1 MSRRRNR
8 APAGPMVKAA
18 TELRD
23 KSPNNW
29 VFVAPLYPGIGGVA
43 NGIGCRCR
51 GCRNN
56 QEALQNLANTLEQSS
71 PGIVARVAR
80 WFDGLTDRNEHGRIV
95 GFRIMAGATVGF
107 YGATGR
113 SQGGSPDAFDVVSE
127 PLSLLPPGI
136 VRGSRSWK
144 DYSLRGNSG
153 IRKYADRGALPT
165 APLTWLQ
172 ACDIVHIAHRIT
184 VDGIRIG
191 EGLALVSKS
200 LMNTVAVVGENAGV
214 WTGTSRNLFV
224 RESCSASARAPRP
237 KGMRTSHGHTR
248 PGLMSG
254 AATHVPYKDALKE
267 PTDKSDGTDGAVL
280 LSEVFRNHEFISCPT
295 FRDDDTNGTV
305 RSSRLQRTIVCDHSG
320 CVRCLNNARMRCL
333 IRQEDC
339 GRRSNEAREKLPNGT
354 PEQRRVYSDYGFIG
368 DGTFCYGATPG
379 VDVYLSVDIL
389 GPNLV
394 NPVPA
399 QPFRAAQRAEYVIFR
414 GPVQFVTNTIRPYA
428 LSLHTIEACVE
439 SEEEGRDENPSPY
452 KSRVWRTPIRGE
464 SARLVGLEVEFNE
477 SPPPAAREWA
487 AMWAGHIHSDGSCG
501 YEAVTPPVAGKYIY
515 PCLKSMQRALRDCS
529 ADNRCGVHVHVEAA
543 DLGWYDIRR
552 LLHVWRLV
560 EPVMFLIA
568 GQNRLGNRYCGQI
581 GASIWTDLLSRDKA
595 MSQEHI
601 LNLYGTSRAAIR
613 SRPAHK
619 KDSGR
624 YKCLNLMPWLAQ
636 RRGNGLDTTIEFRL
650 HRATLSADRLA
661 HWAALVRNLVDWCVS
676 HTDADATA
684 LPKSAARALATIAGS
699 ETAWVMARIKAWRN
713 ATTFV
718 AVRQHAE
725 TDEAGNRLPRR
736 AKRRIGVKG
745 GAWRIITGTF
755 TNESGY

>member
-8 APAGPMVKAA
+8 AHAGPKVKAA

-29 VFVAPLYPGIGGVA
+29 VFVAPLYPGIVDGPLA
-43 NGIGCRCR
+43 GCRCR

-56 QEALQNLANTLEQSS
+56 QETLQGLANGIEASN
-71 PGIVARVAR
+71 PGLIARVAR

-95 GFRIMAGATVGF
+95 GFRLMAGATIGF
-107 YGATGR
+107 YGISGR
-113 SQGGSPDAFDVVSE
+113 GQGGSPDAFDVVSE
-127 PLSLLPPGI
+127 PLALPI
-136 VRGSRSWK
+136 TQAQARGSRIWK

-153 IRKYADRGALPT
+153 IRKYADRGNLPS
-165 APLTWLQ
+165 APLTWTQ
-172 ACDIVHIAHRIT
+172 ACDILHIAHRIA

-191 EGLALVSKS
+191 EGLALASKS
-200 LMNTVAVVGENAGV
+200 LMNSVPSTGADAGV
-214 WTGTSRNLFV
+214 WLGTPRSLFG
-224 RESCSASARAPRP
+224 REACSAASRVRRV
-237 KGMRTSHGHTR
+237 KGLRTTHGHTR

-267 PTDKSDGTDGAVL
+267 PAESERSAGVVL
-280 LSEVFRNHEFISCPT
+280 LSEVFRDQEFIMCMM
-295 FRDDDTNGTV
+295 FRDLPDLPATIYSV
-305 RSSRLQRTIVCDHSG
+305 ALRRTIVCDHVG
-320 CVRCLNNARMRCL
+320 CTRCLQAARERL
-333 IRQEDC
+333 LQRQTDC
-339 GRRSNEAREKLPNGT
+339 AARANEAREKLSVGT
-354 PEQRRVYSDYGFIG
+354 EAQRRLYSNYGFIG
-368 DGTFCYGATPG
+368 DATFCPGGPPG
-379 VDVYLSVDIL
+379 VVQFHTHSVRPYVLS
-389 GPNLV
+389 
-394 NPVPA
+394 
-399 QPFRAAQRAEYVIFR
+399 QRVIEEVVEAEEER
-414 GPVQFVTNTIRPYA
+414 DEGPV
-428 LSLHTIEACVE
+428 
-439 SEEEGRDENPSPY
+439 PY
-452 KSRVWRTPIRGE
+452 KSRVWRTPVRGE
-464 SARLVGLEVEFNE
+464 SARLVGLEVEFND
-477 SPPPAAREWA
+477 SPPAAARQWA
-487 AMWAGHIHSDGSCG
+487 TMWAGHIHSDGSCG

-515 PCLKSMQRALRDCS
+515 PCLKSMQRALKECS

-581 GASIWTDLLSRDKA
+581 GSSIRPDLLSHEKA
-595 MSQEHI
+595 ASQEHI
-601 LNLYGTSRAAIR
+601 LNLYGTSREAIR

-661 HWAALVRNLVDWCVS
+661 HWAALVRNVVDWCVS
-676 HTDADATA
+676 HTDAEAKA
-684 LPKSAARALATIAGS
+684 LPKSAARALTTIAGS
-699 ETAWVMARIKAWRN
+699 ESAWVMTRIKAWRN

-718 AVRQHAE
+718 ATDRHSE
-725 TDEAGNRLPRR
+725 TDEAGNQVPRR

-745 GAWRIITGTF
+745 GAWRIINGTF

>member
-8 APAGPMVKAA
+8 APAGPKVKAA

-29 VFVAPLYPGIGGVA
+29 VFVAPLYPGIVDGPLA
-43 NGIGCRCR
+43 GCRCR

-56 QEALQNLANTLEQSS
+56 QETLQGLANGIEASN
-71 PGIVARVAR
+71 PGLIARVAR

-95 GFRIMAGATVGF
+95 GFRLMAGATIGF
-107 YGATGR
+107 YGISGR
-113 SQGGSPDAFDVVSE
+113 GQGGSPDAFDVVSE
-127 PLSLLPPGI
+127 PLALNPSPI
-136 VRGSRSWK
+136 ARGFRTWK

-153 IRKYADRGALPT
+153 IRKYADRGNLPS
-165 APLTWLQ
+165 APLTWTQ
-172 ACDIVHIAHRIT
+172 ACDVLHIAHRIA

-191 EGLALVSKS
+191 EGLALASKS
-200 LMNTVAVVGENAGV
+200 LMNSVPSTGDNAGV
-214 WTGTSRNLFV
+214 WLGTPRNLFG
-224 RESCSASARAPRP
+224 REACSAASRVRRAKGPR
-237 KGMRTSHGHTR
+237 TTHGHTR
-248 PGLMSG
+248 PDLMSG

-267 PTDKSDGTDGAVL
+267 PAESERPGDAVL
-280 LSEVFRNHEFISCPT
+280 LSEVFRDQEFITCMM
-295 FRDDDTNGTV
+295 FRDVPDLQATTF
-305 RSSRLQRTIVCDHSG
+305 SSVLRRAIVCDHVG
-320 CVRCLNNARMRCL
+320 CTRCLQSARDRL
-333 IRQEDC
+333 LQRQTDC
-339 GRRSNEAREKLPNGT
+339 AARANEAREKLSVGT
-354 PEQRRVYSDYGFIG
+354 EAQRRTYSDYGFVG
-368 DGTFCYGATPG
+368 DATFCNGCTPG
-379 VDVYLSVDIL
+379 VDAYLPVEML

-394 NPVPA
+394 NPPNL
-399 QPFRAAQRAEYVIFR
+399 QPFACARSEYVVFR
-414 GPVQFVTNTIRPYA
+414 GPVQFYTHTVRPYV
-428 LSLHTIEACVE
+428 LSQRGIEAAVQAQ
-439 SEEEGRDENPSPY
+439 EEERDEGPVPY
-452 KSRVWRTPIRGE
+452 KSRVWRTPVRGE
-464 SARLVGLEVEFNE
+464 SARLVGLEVEFND
-477 SPPPAAREWA
+477 SPPAAARQWA
-487 AMWAGHIHSDGSCG
+487 TMWAGHIHSDGSCG

-515 PCLKSMQRALRDCS
+515 PCLKSMQRALKECS

-581 GASIWTDLLSRDKA
+581 GSSIRPDLLSHEKA
-595 MSQEHI
+595 ASQEHI
-601 LNLYGTSRAAIR
+601 LNLYGTSREAIR

-661 HWAALVRNLVDWCVS
+661 HWAALVRNVVDWCVS
-676 HTDADATA
+676 HTDAEAKA
-684 LPKSAARALATIAGS
+684 LPKSAARALTTIAGS
-699 ETAWVMARIKAWRN
+699 ESAWVMTRIKAWRN

-718 AVRQHAE
+718 ATDRHSE
-725 TDEAGNRLPRR
+725 TDEAGNQVPRR
-736 AKRRIGVKG
+736 AKRRIGVKD
-745 GAWRIITGTF
+745 GAWRIIIGTF